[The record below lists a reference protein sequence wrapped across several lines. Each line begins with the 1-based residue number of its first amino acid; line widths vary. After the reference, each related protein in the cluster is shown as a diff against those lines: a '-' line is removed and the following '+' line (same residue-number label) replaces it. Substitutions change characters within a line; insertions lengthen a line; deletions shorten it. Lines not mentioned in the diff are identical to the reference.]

1 MAMSEAVITAIIMAV
16 SSIVCQILINRS
28 NREKRAKED
37 LEKETKR
44 AAEEA
49 KKEAKLEDRLASI
62 ETKLDEH
69 NGYAQKLGGIQ
80 TDIAVIKNDIKH
92 LREKDG

>member
-1 MAMSEAVITAIIMAV
+1 MTMSEAVITAIIMAV

-44 AAEEA
+44 DAEEA
-49 KKEAKLEDRLASI
+49 KKEAKPYCLSQYDPGSPE
-62 ETKLDEH
+62 
-69 NGYAQKLGGIQ
+69 GG
-80 TDIAVIKNDIKH
+80 NPS
-92 LREKDG
+92 